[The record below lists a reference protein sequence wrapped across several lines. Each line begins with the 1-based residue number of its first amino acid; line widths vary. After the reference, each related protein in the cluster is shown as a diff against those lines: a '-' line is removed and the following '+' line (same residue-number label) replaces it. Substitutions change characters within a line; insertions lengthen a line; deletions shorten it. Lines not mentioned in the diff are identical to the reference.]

1 MACPAMLSRKSG
13 ITVSV
18 GRPTGFSLGL
28 GGVLVLASCLGDP
41 VGPSTL
47 RVVSVLD
54 SPDTA
59 WAGAPGE
66 PLAHPIRI
74 RVVDVQGQPIPGA
87 SLNWSVQGR
96 GAAVV
101 SASTATDM
109 NGEGTGEWVLG
120 TNAKELQVLRVSVQT
135 VSSQGQ
141 LVIQAKSHPHV
152 VSRVTIPIDSA
163 TPLRVGDSI
172 TLPVK
177 AVDPY
182 GNYFPAPAP
191 VVTVEDSAI
200 ASLSSDRLVGGPSR
214 GRTVVHA
221 ISEGVEVSVPLR
233 VTQYVTAIIPGVDT
247 VRVSSVGV
255 TLSVPYAVRDDR
267 DRPVTDTAVSIMVGD
282 TGIVQP
288 SGEIGSLLR
297 DTASVSLVTVANGAT
312 HVTLSVPGVSASVQV
327 VVAQVPAAITATM
340 ADPKPILTL
349 PLGANLPLTC
359 AAVDSNGAAIPD
371 EPALISTKNGTVSGV
386 GCGGLRVE
394 RSGIDTLTV
403 GLGGVRQDVP
413 VIIAVAPV
421 ASSPLGEFAVADT
434 LPGQPGFTWAPSA
447 RRNEQGD
454 LEVYYS
460 VYSPAPDSSGY
471 TRSDLHRLVWLGG
484 NQFRYDG
491 IAVRHDDDI
500 CSPQG
505 QGIENMAILPR
516 TDSSGWRMLYA
527 AGSNVCYGWQ
537 VFSAVSGDGRTW
549 KKEPGIRLANEGSI
563 HGPTQWPVG
572 EGMVLDRL
580 PDGEWRMIVG
590 SFEHITP
597 SAGDKWQITEW
608 RSWDQLQWSYVGTV
622 LTTFDMP
629 IGWQGS
635 VYSPTI
641 REVAP
646 GLWRMLFTANG
657 GGTPGG
663 RSAMWSAVSTDRA
676 HWQVEG
682 ELLGDVASNLYYA
695 AMVDDQ
701 VVFIRQDNGGPMH
714 LSIAHVTMP

>member
-1 MACPAMLSRKSG
+1 MLSSRSG
-13 ITVSV
+13 VTVST
-18 GRPTGFSLGL
+18 GRPAGFGLGL
-28 GGVLVLASCLGDP
+28 AGVLVLASCLGDP

-47 RVVSVLD
+47 RVITVLD

-59 WAGAPGE
+59 WVGAPGE

-74 RVVDVQGQPIPGA
+74 RVVDVQGHSIPGA
-87 SLNWSVQGR
+87 SLSWSVQGR
-96 GAAVV
+96 SAAVV
-101 SASTATDM
+101 SASTSTDM
-109 NGEGTGEWVLG
+109 SGEGTGEWVLG

-152 VSRVTIPIDSA
+152 VSRVTIPIDST

-172 TLPVK
+172 TLKVK

-182 GNYFPAPAP
+182 GNIFPAPDP
-191 VVTVEDSAI
+191 VVTVRDTSI
-200 ASLSSDRLVGGPSR
+200 VSLSSDRLVGGPRR
-214 GRTVVHA
+214 GRTVVQA
-221 ISEGVEVSVPLR
+221 ISGGVEVSVPLN
-233 VTQYVTAIIPGVDT
+233 VTQYVAAIIPGVDT

-255 TLSVPYAVRDDR
+255 SLSVPYAVRDDR
-267 DRPVTDTAVSIMVGD
+267 DRPVTDTAVSLAVGD

-288 SGEIGSLLR
+288 SGQFSSVFG
-297 DTASVSLVTVANGAT
+297 DTASVSLVTVANGST
-312 HVTLSVPGVSASVQV
+312 HLTLSVPGVAASLQV
-327 VVAQVPAAITATM
+327 VVAQVPAAITATLT
-340 ADPKPILTL
+340 APKPILAL
-349 PLGANLPLTC
+349 PVGATLPLTC

-371 EPALISTKNGTVSGV
+371 EPVLIGTKSGTVSGG
-386 GCGGLRVE
+386 GCSGLRIE

-403 GLGGVRQDVP
+403 GLGGVRQVVP
-413 VIIAVAPV
+413 VVIAAAPI
-421 ASSPLGEFAVADT
+421 ASSPLGEFALADT

-460 VYSPAPDSSGY
+460 VYSSAPDSSGY

-491 IAVRHDDDI
+491 IAVKHDDDI

-516 TDSSGWRMLYA
+516 AESPGWRMLYA

-537 VFSAVSGDGRTW
+537 VFSAVSADGRTW
-549 KKEPGIRLANEGSI
+549 TKEAGIRLGNEGAI
-563 HGPTQWPVG
+563 DGPTWWPVG
-572 EGMVLDRL
+572 EGLVVDRL
-580 PDGEWRMIVG
+580 PDGEWRMITG

-597 SAGDKWQITEW
+597 PATDTWQITEW
-608 RSWDQLQWSYVGTV
+608 RSWDQLQWTYVGTI

-629 IGWQGS
+629 PGWQGS

-657 GGTPGG
+657 RGTPGG